1 MFQSIIS
8 QPGVGAGRFGAGV
21 WVSLMVHAGVFAGVL
36 GLSGRAAEELQ
47 PKVYEIGPMRRVV
60 QSAPG
65 NANPQPAPAPTPPP
79 RPRTERKP
87 PRELVQP
94 VKIPPPPPLDETPRT
109 EPSPSE
115 TLPAA
120 PGGSTSHPSDSVQH
134 ESSGLHSPPN
144 PTYPYAWHTNHEGA
158 EEVLP
163 FGASMTPPQLL
174 SGAQL
179 QYTREAL
186 EARVS
191 GTAIARCTITREGDV
206 ENCRIIRGLPH
217 MDEAVLDA
225 LTSRHYRPVS
235 FQGQPVSVSYT
246 FHVRLQLP

>member
-1 MFQSIIS
+1 MFQSIVN
-8 QPGVGAGRFGAGV
+8 QPGVGAGRFGAGM

-36 GLSGRAAEELQ
+36 GLSGRAAEELPQ
-47 PKVYEIGPMRRVV
+47 KEYEIGPMRRTA
-60 QSAPG
+60 QSAPRES
-65 NANPQPAPAPTPPP
+65 NPQPTPNPTPP
-79 RPRTERKP
+79 RPRADRKP
-87 PRELVQP
+87 QRELRQP
-94 VKIPPPPPLDETPRT
+94 AKIPPPPLDETPRT

-120 PGGSTSHPSDSVQH
+120 PGGSATHPGDSVGRVPD
-134 ESSGLHSPPN
+134 EGPPDDIN
-144 PTYPYAWHTNHEGA
+144 PGPGWPTNHTGV

-163 FGASMTPPQLL
+163 FGAGMTPPQML

-186 EARVS
+186 AARVS
-191 GTAIARCTITREGDV
+191 GTVIARCTITREGDV

-217 MDEAVLDA
+217 MDAAVLDA

-235 FQGQPVSVSYT
+235 FQGQPVGVSYT
-246 FHVRLQLP
+246 FHVRLELP